1 MMGVIR
7 DLIERLRYAFR
18 GTREADELREE
29 MAFHRE
35 QDIAEAMRNG
45 MSRED
50 AERAASQRF
59 GSADVHAEATRDAS
73 GIAMLLDFVQDLK
86 LAARGLRRTP
96 GFAAVSIFTLAVGI
110 GVATLVFSIVDHVAY
125 RPLPGIATQ
134 KDLVIVRVGA
144 EDAWNDA
151 LISKPDF
158 QDMAAGT
165 PALSSMTTYQWTS
178 LHAALGRGNAQ
189 PLNGHAVVGD
199 YFGTLGTTPQRG
211 RFFTHAELSGAAPT
225 NVAVISDALWREQ
238 FQSQPV
244 LGATIRLNANPFT
257 IIGITPR
264 GFGGPERSRPAD
276 VWVPGA
282 VYGSLRH
289 MRAERRSF
297 DSRDAGFFG
306 KTVARL
312 APTGTVAQA
321 REQLQTV
328 VDHLVEQFPESAEQ
342 YSLGPVEVHQG
353 IGISPGSRDT
363 MARTVR
369 LLLMIGGFVLV
380 VACANVA
387 NLLLFRAVNTRGES
401 AIRRALGAT
410 GARVLQHHAAQGIV
424 IALLS
429 AIVGIALSLTIG
441 LLLRDTGLPIVGP
454 LEGIRTDRRVLLFA
468 AVLGLLTSTL
478 FAALPTMLA
487 RTTRLTDLYGGARS
501 ETGRMI
507 WLRRTLVVTQVAL
520 ASALV
525 IPGILLATTV
535 RNLSDVE
542 LGFDPDRLM
551 MFGIATE
558 QQGYDEAAVIR
569 LRARVLDEVARTP
582 GIESVAL
589 ANAELLSGG
598 GFFDR
603 YQGPV
608 QGIGFAYMN
617 TVGVSRNYFET
628 VGIPIINGRSFNAS
642 EDNNPEAPGGGVV
655 LNRKAAQMLFGS
667 ANAVGRS
674 LKVRNAEEV
683 HVIGVVEDSHSF
695 GLRADP
701 RPAVYRPVSLN
712 SWIGTFFIMV
722 RSNVSADR
730 TERLT
735 GDVVSAIDP
744 NIPFFRTRTLSDTVD
759 DAMLQERLFARLAT
773 ILAGLAA
780 VLSGIGLYGLM
791 AYAVARRRREIG
803 IRMALGAR
811 RSGIIADVTSE
822 SLIFA
827 LVGSIIGWFGGAS
840 LVRFIRSMLFG
851 VTALDSRLYLATALI
866 FITIALISALVPAR
880 TAATTHPA
888 TVLKTE

>member
-1 MMGVIR
+1 MMGLMR
-7 DLIERLRYAFR
+7 DLIERIRYALR

-35 QDIAEAMRNG
+35 QDIAARVREG
-45 MSRED
+45 MSREQ
-50 AERAASQRF
+50 AERAASQSF

-73 GIAMLLDFVQDLK
+73 GVAMLLDFVQDIK
-86 LAARGLRRTP
+86 LAARGLRQTP

-110 GVATLVFSIVDHVAY
+110 GVATLVFSIVDHIAY
-125 RPLPGIATQ
+125 RPLPGIAAQ

-158 QDMAAGT
+158 EDMAAGT
-165 PALSSMTTYQWTS
+165 PALSSMMTYQWAS

-189 PLNGHAVVGD
+189 PLHGHTVVGD

-211 RFFTHAELSGAAPT
+211 RFFTADELSGAAQT
-225 NVAVISDALWREQ
+225 NVAVIGDALWREQ

-244 LGATIRLNANPFT
+244 IGTTIRLNANPFT
-257 IIGITPR
+257 IIGVAPR
-264 GFGGPERSRPAD
+264 GFGGPERSRPAAI
-276 VWVPGA
+276 WVPGA
-282 VYGSLRH
+282 AYGALRH
-289 MRAERRSF
+289 MRAERSSF

-306 KTVARL
+306 KTIGRL
-312 APTGTVAQA
+312 APTATAVQA
-321 REQLQTV
+321 RQQLQTV

-342 YSLGPVEVHQG
+342 YSWGPVEVHQG
-353 IGISPGSRDT
+353 IGISPGSREI
-363 MARTVR
+363 MARSVR
-369 LLLMIGGFVLV
+369 LLLMIGAFVLV

-387 NLLLFRAVNTRGES
+387 NLLLFRAVTTRGES

-410 GARVLQHHAAQGIV
+410 GARVLQHHTAQGLV
-424 IALLS
+424 IALFS
-429 AIVGIALSLTIG
+429 AAVGIALSLSIG
-441 LLLRDTGLPIVGP
+441 LLLRDTGLPVIGP
-454 LEGIRTDRRVLLFA
+454 LDGIRIDRRVMLFA
-468 AVLGLLTSTL
+468 AGLAVLTSIV

-487 RTTRLTDLYGGARS
+487 RTARLTDLYGGARS

-535 RNLSDVE
+535 RNLSDVD
-542 LGFDPDRLM
+542 LGFDPEGLM
-551 MFGIATE
+551 MLGIATE
-558 QQGYDEAAVIR
+558 QQGYDETAVIS
-569 LRARVLDEVARTP
+569 LRARILDQVARTP

-603 YQGPV
+603 YQGPL
-608 QGIGFAYMN
+608 QGAGFASMN

-628 VGIPIINGRSFNAS
+628 VAIPIINGRSFDAS
-642 EDNNPEAPGGGVV
+642 EDNNPEAPGGAVV
-655 LNRKAAQMLFGS
+655 LNRAAAGMLFGHT
-667 ANAVGRS
+667 NPVGRT
-674 LKVRNAEEV
+674 LKIRNAEEV
-683 HVIGVVEDSHSF
+683 VVIGVVEDSHSF

-722 RSNVSADR
+722 RSNISAER

-744 NIPFFRTRTLSDTVD
+744 NIPFFRTRTLAATVD

-811 RSGIIADVTSE
+811 KSGIIADVTSE
-822 SLIFA
+822 SLAFA
-827 LVGSIIGWFGGAS
+827 LVGSIIGWFGGVAM
-840 LVRFIRSMLFG
+840 VRFIRSMLFG
-851 VTALDSRLYLATALI
+851 VTALDTRLYLATALI
-866 FITIALISALVPAR
+866 FITIAIISALVPAR